1 MRYQRFVGMG
11 ASMMAAA
18 ALVAAPG
25 ASQAASDKV
34 ESTTDKVEQKMDKAG
49 DAVKGTAKEAKTD
62 MSDSWLTAKT
72 KMALF
77 ADERVKGRQISVETV
92 KGTVMLRGKV
102 DSAEAKS
109 AAESIAKGIDGV
121 HGVKNDL
128 QVVAAS
134 ERPMVDAN
142 DKDIQKAVEDSLA
155 KDSRLKKVDVRADK
169 GIVTLTGEADSIG
182 TSARASEIARHVPGV
197 RAVKNEMTYKERSTS
212 MRDVDRSRDTMRSAS
227 RDSRVT
233 GAAYGGRQ
241 EQVRVMQEALKKE
254 GHDPGP
260 VDGVMG
266 PQTTAAIEAYQKSEN
281 LPVTGRAD
289 AETLGKLGVS
299 GTSALS
305 PKRRQTP

>member
-1 MRYQRFVGMG
+1 
-11 ASMMAAA
+11 MMAAA

-25 ASQAASDKV
+25 ASQAAGDKV

-49 DAVKGTAKEAKTD
+49 DAVKDTAKEAKAG

-77 ADERVKGRQISVETV
+77 ADERVKGRQINVETV

-121 HGVKNDL
+121 QGVKNDL
-128 QVVAAS
+128 QVVAAA

-197 RAVKNEMTYKERSTS
+197 RAVKNEMTYKDRSTS
-212 MRDVDRSRDTMRSAS
+212 MRDADRSRDTMRSAS
-227 RDSRVT
+227 RDGRVT

-289 AETLGKLGVS
+289 AETLGKLGVN
-299 GTSALS
+299 GTSAMS
-305 PKRRQTP
+305 PKRRQSP